1 MPHQNKIVF
10 SDALLQTPT
19 ALAAALSP
27 PASKGHFD
35 ELRGHAAA
43 TAAALA
49 EAPSELPSQ
58 SSSQSPSQSLS
69 QSQFQAGSGQ
79 FQSQSGLQS
88 QSQSQSQS
96 LPQSTG
102 SSESTPTLSQH
113 WSTFFNFLGHA
124 GFSDLDH
131 RTANLRRQIRDNGVT
146 YNVYAD
152 TNGPQRPWSL
162 DLFPLIISPEDWSA
176 IEAGVKQRTRLLNA
190 VMADVYGAQTL
201 LHKGLLPTALV
212 QGHPGYLR
220 AMQGMQPAGN
230 MFLHIAAF
238 DMTRGPDGKW
248 WVVGQRTQAP
258 SGLGYL
264 LENRL
269 SISMLFPEAFRGLQV
284 QRLADSYQSLVSSM
298 KALSPVA
305 DSRIVLLTP
314 GPYNETYFEHAY
326 LARYLGLT
334 LVEGSDLLVRQERL
348 YLKTLQGLEPVHGIL
363 KRLDDEFLDP
373 LELRSDSTL
382 GVPGLLQAV
391 RAGNVQIANAPGSAF
406 LESPALLGF
415 LPALSEHLLG
425 ETLGLPSLST
435 WWCGE
440 QAVMQ
445 DMLPQLKN
453 CVIKPTY
460 SGSRMESVI
469 GHTLSQRGLDEW
481 AGRILRNPDDYTV
494 QAYMPL
500 AQTPTWHGERIV
512 PRSAMLRVFA
522 LPDGAGLWRV
532 LPGGLA
538 RLAGKNENIASMQRG
553 GSSADVWALAGKS
566 EQVQRLAAANT
577 EPTASA
583 LPPLRKQPV
592 TSRAAENLFWLGR
605 YTERAENSLR
615 LAQITL
621 QSLAG
626 EDQSSQPLLAW
637 VSHMAVT
644 HALVLPDVPSADQ
657 AKRVFERS
665 LIAALADLDGH
676 ASLGFNLRAL
686 KSAASAVR
694 ERLSQDQWH
703 VIVQMNQDFFKRLES
718 LASRHETHHDYSSSE
733 TLHALES
740 TSNYLAAIT
749 GAQTDRMMRDDGW
762 RLLSIGRHIER
773 LATLSGALAAS
784 FETKAVYNNS
794 GFSALIALFDSTI
807 TFHTQY
813 QQRRDLPALLD
824 LLVQDQDNPRS
835 LSWVIKTMRTRL
847 VKLADSPGEN
857 RADLASLLT
866 LPNLQASSLA
876 SEFERCQSAALALS
890 DAVSR
895 RYFSHVSSA
904 SHSLG
909 A

>member
-1 MPHQNKIVF
+1 
-10 SDALLQTPT
+10 
-19 ALAAALSP
+19 
-27 PASKGHFD
+27 
-35 ELRGHAAA
+35 
-43 TAAALA
+43 
-49 EAPSELPSQ
+49 
-58 SSSQSPSQSLS
+58 
-69 QSQFQAGSGQ
+69 
-79 FQSQSGLQS
+79 
-88 QSQSQSQS
+88 
-96 LPQSTG
+96 
-102 SSESTPTLSQH
+102 
-113 WSTFFNFLGHA
+113 
-124 GFSDLDH
+124 
-131 RTANLRRQIRDNGVT
+131 
-146 YNVYAD
+146 
-152 TNGPQRPWSL
+152 
-162 DLFPLIISPEDWSA
+162 
-176 IEAGVKQRTRLLNA
+176 
-190 VMADVYGAQTL
+190 
-201 LHKGLLPTALV
+201 
-212 QGHPGYLR
+212 
-220 AMQGMQPAGN
+220 
-230 MFLHIAAF
+230 
-238 DMTRGPDGKW
+238 
-248 WVVGQRTQAP
+248 
-258 SGLGYL
+258 
-264 LENRL
+264 
-269 SISMLFPEAFRGLQV
+269 MLFPEAFRGMQV
-284 QRLADSYQSLVSSM
+284 QRLADSYESLINSM
-298 KALSPVA
+298 KALSPVPN
-305 DSRIVLLTP
+305 SRIVLLTP

-334 LVEGSDLLVRQERL
+334 LVEGSDLLVRNEKL

-373 LELRSDSTL
+373 LELRADSTL
-382 GVPGLLQAV
+382 GVPGLLQAI
-391 RAGNVQIANAPGSAF
+391 RAGNVQVANAPGSAF

-425 ETLGLPSLST
+425 ETLSLPSLST

-460 SGSRMESVI
+460 PGSRMESVI

-481 AGRILRNPDDYTV
+481 AGRILRNAEDYTV

-500 AQTPTWHGERIV
+500 AQAPTWQGEKIA

-522 LPDGAGLWRV
+522 LPDGVGGWRV

-553 GSSADVWALAGKS
+553 GSSADVWALASES
-566 EQVQRLAAANT
+566 EQTQRPVAAST
-577 EPTASA
+577 EPVAPA
-583 LPPLRKQPV
+583 LPLLRKQPV
-592 TSRAAENLFWLGR
+592 TSRAAENLYWLGR

-644 HALVLPDVPSADQ
+644 HALVLPDVPGADQ

-694 ERLSQDQWH
+694 ERLSQEQWH
-703 VIVQMNQDFFKRLES
+703 VIVQMDQDFFKRMES
-718 LASRHETHHDYSSSE
+718 LGPRDDLHHDYSSSE

-762 RLLSIGRHIER
+762 RLLSVGRHIER
-773 LATLSGALAAS
+773 LATLSGALACS
-784 FETKAVYNNS
+784 FETKAVFDNS
-794 GFSALIALFDSTI
+794 GFSALMALFDSTI
-807 TFHTQY
+807 TFHAQY
-813 QQRRDLPALLD
+813 QQRRDLPALLE

-835 LSWVIKTMRTRL
+835 LSWVTKTMRRRL
-847 VKLADSPGEN
+847 LKLADSPSEKEV
-857 RADLASLLT
+857 DLASLLMQ
-866 LPNLQASSLA
+866 PNLNAVDLSD
-876 SEFERCQSAALALS
+876 EFERCQSAAFALS

>member
-1 MPHQNKIVF
+1 MSPTGRIRDNVPHRHKPLF
-10 SDALLQTPT
+10 PESALGTPSDL
-19 ALAAALSP
+19 ALALASAASTD
-27 PASKGHFD
+27 HFD
-35 ELRGHAAA
+35 ELRGLHP
-43 TAAALA
+43 
-49 EAPSELPSQ
+49 APET
-58 SSSQSPSQSLS
+58 
-69 QSQFQAGSGQ
+69 QSQTQLQNQLQIQPQGSGQ
-79 FQSQSGLQS
+79 RQS
-88 QSQSQSQS
+88 QSQSPGNVEPPKSAS
-96 LPQSTG
+96 LCSPWTS
-102 SSESTPTLSQH
+102 
-113 WSTFFNFLGHA
+113 FFNFLGTS
-124 GFSDLDH
+124 GFEDLNH
-131 RTANLRRQIRDNGVT
+131 RSANLRKQITDNGVT

-152 TNGPQRPWSL
+152 ANGPQRPWSL
-162 DLFPLIISPEDWSA
+162 DLFPLIISSDDWSA
-176 IEAGVKQRTRLLNA
+176 IERGIKQRTRLLNA
-190 VMADVYGAQTL
+190 VMADVYGPQTL
-201 LHKGLLPTALV
+201 LHQGLLPAALV

-220 AMQGMQPAGN
+220 AMQGVQPAGN

-238 DMTRGPDGKW
+238 DMTRGPDGAW

-269 SISMLFPEAFRGLQV
+269 SISMLFPEAFRGMGV
-284 QRLADSYQSLVSSM
+284 ARLADSYESLINSM

-305 DSRIVLLTP
+305 NSRIVLLTP

-334 LVEGSDLLVRQERL
+334 LVEGSDLLVRREKL

-382 GVPGLLQAV
+382 GVPGLLQV
-391 RAGNVQIANAPGSAF
+391 IRAGNVQVANAPGSAF

-415 LPALSEHLLG
+415 LPALSKHLLG

-460 SGSRMESVI
+460 PGSRMESVI

-481 AGRILRNPDDYTV
+481 AGRILRHGEDYTV

-500 AQTPTWHGERIV
+500 AQTPTWQGERIA

-522 LPDGAGLWRV
+522 LPDGAGGWRV

-553 GSSADVWALAGKS
+553 GSSADVWALGQAQTQPNPELVQS
-566 EQVQRLAAANT
+566 PTPVTPTQVAQPL
-577 EPTASA
+577 
-583 LPPLRKQPV
+583 LRKQPV

-615 LAQITL
+615 LAQIIL

-626 EDQSSQPLLAW
+626 EDQSSQPLMAW
-637 VSHMAVT
+637 VSQMAVT
-644 HALVLPDVPSADQ
+644 HALVLPDVPSATQ

-665 LIAALADLDGH
+665 LIAALADTDSH

-686 KSAASAVR
+686 KSAAAAVR
-694 ERLSQDQWH
+694 ERLSQEQWH
-703 VIVQMNQDFFKRLES
+703 VIVQMEQDFFKRFES
-718 LASRHETHHDYSSSE
+718 LAPGRDAHHDYSSIE
-733 TLHALES
+733 ALRALES

-784 FETKAVYNNS
+784 FETKAVFDNS
-794 GFSALIALFDSTI
+794 GFSALVALFDSTI
-807 TFHTQY
+807 TFHAQY

-835 LSWVIKTMRTRL
+835 LSWVIKTMRARL
-847 VKLADSPGEN
+847 SKLANDHCEAETNLSPTLMQPDLQA
-857 RADLASLLT
+857 ADLT
-866 LPNLQASSLA
+866 G
-876 SEFERCQSAALALS
+876 EFERCQAAALKLS

-895 RYFSHVSSA
+895 RYFSHASSA
-904 SHSLG
+904 SQSFG

>member
-1 MPHQNKIVF
+1 VPHNNKPLF
-10 SDALLQTPT
+10 SAHALEAPDTLADAL
-19 ALAAALSP
+19 AP

-35 ELRGHAAA
+35 ELRGHAQGM
-43 TAAALA
+43 LA
-49 EAPSELPSQ
+49 PASASA
-58 SSSQSPSQSLS
+58 SAS
-69 QSQFQAGSGQ
+69 A
-79 FQSQSGLQS
+79 S
-88 QSQSQSQS
+88 QSQSQGTQSQS
-96 LPQSTG
+96 QGTAAPASAPSL
-102 SSESTPTLSQH
+102 TPAWT
-113 WSTFFNFLGHA
+113 TFFNFLGTE
-124 GFSDLDH
+124 GFHDLNH

-152 TNGPQRPWSL
+152 ANGPQRPWSL
-162 DLFPLIISPEDWSA
+162 DLFPLIISGDEW
-176 IEAGVKQRTRLLNA
+176 AGIDTGIAQRTRLLNA
-190 VMADVYGAQTL
+190 VMADVYGPQTL
-201 LHKGLLPTALV
+201 LSQGLLPAALV
-212 QGHPGYLR
+212 KGHPGYLR
-220 AMQGMQPAGN
+220 AMQGVQPAGGL
-230 MFLHIAAF
+230 FLHIAAF
-238 DMTRGPDGKW
+238 DMTKGPDGKW
-248 WVVGQRTQAP
+248 WVVSQRTQSP

-269 SISMLFPEAFRGLQV
+269 SISMLFPEAFGGMQV
-284 QRLADSYQSLVSSM
+284 QRLADSYESLVNSM
-298 KALSPVA
+298 KALSRVA
-305 DSRIVLLTP
+305 NSRIVLLTP

-334 LVEGSDLLVRQERL
+334 LVEGSDLLVRHEKL

-363 KRLDDEFLDP
+363 KRMDDEFLDP

-382 GVPGLLQAV
+382 GVPGLLQV
-391 RAGNVQIANAPGSAF
+391 IRAGNVQVANAPGSAF

-425 ETLGLPSLST
+425 ETLSLPSLST

-460 SGSRMESVI
+460 PRSGMESVI

-481 AGRILRNPDDYTV
+481 AGRMLRSGEDYTV

-500 AQTPTWHGERIV
+500 AQTPTWQGEKIA

-522 LPDGAGLWRV
+522 LPDGQGGWRV

-553 GSSADVWALAGKS
+553 GSSADVWALAPHASK
-566 EQVQRLAAANT
+566 A
-577 EPTASA
+577 EPASSGAPAPHAPA
-583 LPPLRKQPV
+583 LPLPRKQPV

-626 EDQSSQPLLAW
+626 EDQSSQPLMAW
-637 VSHMAVT
+637 ISQMAT
-644 HALVLPDVPSADQ
+644 NHGLVLHDVPAATQ

-665 LIAALADLDGH
+665 LIAGLADTTTH
-676 ASLGFNLRAL
+676 ASVGYSLCAL

-694 ERLSQDQWH
+694 ERLSQEQWH
-703 VIVQMNQDFFKRLES
+703 VIVQMEQDFFRRCELFMPK
-718 LASRHETHHDYSSSE
+718 HEKHHDYSSIE
-733 TLHALES
+733 ALRALES
-740 TSNYLAAIT
+740 TSNDLAAIT

-773 LATLSGALAAS
+773 LATLSGALACG
-784 FETKAVYNNS
+784 FETQAVFDSS
-794 GFSALIALFDSTI
+794 GFSAIVALFDSTI
-807 TFHTQY
+807 TFHAQY
-813 QQRRDLPALLD
+813 QQRRDLPALMD
-824 LLVQDQDNPRS
+824 LLVQDLDNPRS
-835 LSWVIKTMRTRL
+835 LSWVVKTMRGRL
-847 VKLADSPGEN
+847 RKLADDPLDDD
-857 RADLASLLT
+857 ADLASQLM
-866 LPNLQASSLA
+866 LPDLDNTDWPSCDFASK
-876 SEFERCQSAALALS
+876 FEQLQSAAFALS

-895 RYFSHVSSA
+895 RYFSHASSGNI
-904 SHSLG
+904 SLG

>member
-1 MPHQNKIVF
+1 M
-10 SDALLQTPT
+10 
-19 ALAAALSP
+19 LAAALAP
-27 PASKGHFD
+27 PARKGHFD
-35 ELRGHAAA
+35 ELRGGHAHVQ
-43 TAAALA
+43 
-49 EAPSELPSQ
+49 PP
-58 SSSQSPSQSLS
+58 
-69 QSQFQAGSGQ
+69 
-79 FQSQSGLQS
+79 QS
-88 QSQSQSQS
+88 QSQSQSQGT
-96 LPQSTG
+96 QSQ
-102 SSESTPTLSQH
+102 SQPILQADTNAGLAPH
-113 WSTFFNFLGHA
+113 WTTFFNFLGEG
-124 GFSDLDH
+124 GFEDLNH

-152 TNGPQRPWSL
+152 ANGPQRPWSL
-162 DLFPLIISPEDWSA
+162 DLFPLIISSDDWA
-176 IEAGVKQRTRLLNA
+176 GIEAGITQRTRLLNA
-190 VMADVYGAQTL
+190 VMADVYGPQTL
-201 LHKGLLPTALV
+201 LRRGLLPAALV

-220 AMQGMQPAGN
+220 AMQGVQPAGN

-269 SISMLFPEAFRGLQV
+269 SISMLFPEAFRGMQV
-284 QRLADSYQSLVSSM
+284 QRLADSYESLINSM

-305 DSRIVLLTP
+305 NSRIVLLTP

-334 LVEGSDLLVRQERL
+334 LVEGSDLLVRHEKL
-348 YLKTLQGLEPVHGIL
+348 YLKTLRGLEPVHGIL

-382 GVPGLLQAV
+382 GVPGLLQV
-391 RAGNVQIANAPGSAF
+391 IRAGNVQVANAPGSAF

-425 ETLGLPSLST
+425 ETLALPSLST

-460 SGSRMESVI
+460 PGSRMESVI

-481 AGRILRNPDDYTV
+481 SGRILRHGEDYTV

-500 AQTPTWHGERIV
+500 AQTPTWQGEKIA
-512 PRSAMLRVFA
+512 PRSVMLRVFA
-522 LPDGAGLWRV
+522 LPDGTGGWRV

-553 GSSADVWALAGKS
+553 GSSADAWALGQEAHSQQPVPGTATPVVPEPAVS
-566 EQVQRLAAANT
+566 VPALA
-577 EPTASA
+577 
-583 LPPLRKQPV
+583 LLRKQPV

-626 EDQSSQPLLAW
+626 EDQSSQPLMSWVNQMA
-637 VSHMAVT
+637 VSHC
-644 HALVLPDVPSADQ
+644 LVLPDVPAATQ

-665 LIAALADLDGH
+665 LIAALGNTATH
-676 ASLGFNLRAL
+676 ASVGFNLRAL

-694 ERLSQDQWH
+694 ERLSQEQWH
-703 VIVQMNQDFFKRLES
+703 VIVQMEQDFFKRCEAFTDHTLDHS
-718 LASRHETHHDYSSSE
+718 GQAAHPDYSSIE
-733 TLHALES
+733 ALRILEA

-773 LATLSGALAAS
+773 LATLSGALVAS
-784 FETKAVYNNS
+784 FDTKAVFDNS
-794 GFSALIALFDSTI
+794 GFSAVVALFDSTI
-807 TFHTQY
+807 TFHAQY
-813 QQRRDLPALLD
+813 QQRRDLPALLE

-835 LSWVIKTMRTRL
+835 LSWVIKTMQARL
-847 VKLADSPGEN
+847 LKLVDDRSGAD
-857 RADLASLLT
+857 ADLTSNLI
-866 LPNLQASSLA
+866 LPDLDAPDLA
-876 SEFERCQSAALALS
+876 AEFERCQSGAFALS
-890 DAVSR
+890 DAISR
-895 RYFSHVSSA
+895 RYFSHATSGSQ
-904 SHSLG
+904 SLG

>member
-1 MPHQNKIVF
+1 MLHHNKNLF
-10 SDALLQTPT
+10 TGQAQDTPS
-19 ALAAALSP
+19 ALAASLAPL
-27 PASKGHFD
+27 ASEGHFD
-35 ELRGHAAA
+35 ELRGHAASKS
-43 TAAALA
+43 AAALPA
-49 EAPSELPSQ
+49 AV
-58 SSSQSPSQSLS
+58 
-69 QSQFQAGSGQ
+69 
-79 FQSQSGLQS
+79 QS

-96 LPQSTG
+96 QIQSGQSSQGSQTG
-102 SSESTPTLSQH
+102 LGQSQALSPAADQAESSDNLEPH
-113 WSTFFNFLGHA
+113 WTQFFNFLGA
-124 GFSDLDH
+124 DGFDDLNH

-162 DLFPLIISPEDWSA
+162 DLFPLLLSPDDWQG
-176 IEAGVKQRTRLLNA
+176 IEVGVLQRTRLLNA
-190 VMADVYGAQTL
+190 VMADVYGQQTL
-201 LHKGLLPTALV
+201 LRQGLLPAALV

-238 DMTRGPDGKW
+238 DMARGPDGKW

-269 SISMLFPEAFRGLQV
+269 SISMLFPEAFRDMRV
-284 QRLADSYQSLVSSM
+284 ARLADSYESLVNSM

-305 DSRIVLLTP
+305 NSQHNARIVLLTP

-334 LVEGSDLLVRQERL
+334 LVEGSDLLVRHEKL
-348 YLKTLQGLEPVHGIL
+348 YLKTLKGLEPVHGIL

-382 GVPGLLQAV
+382 GVPGLLQV
-391 RAGNVQIANAPGSAF
+391 IRAGNVQVANAPGSAF
-406 LESPALLGF
+406 LESPAMLGF

-425 ETLGLPSLST
+425 ETLSLPSLST

-440 QAVMQ
+440 KAVMQ

-460 SGSRMESVI
+460 PGSGMESVI
-469 GHTLSQRGLDEW
+469 GHTLSQRSLDEW
-481 AGRILRNPDDYTV
+481 AGRILRHGDDYTV

-500 AQTPTWHGERIV
+500 AQTPTWQGEKIA

-522 LPDGAGLWRV
+522 LPDGKGLWRV

-553 GSSADVWALAGKS
+553 GSSADVWALGRPPLAGK
-566 EQVQRLAAANT
+566 QTPTVAHQQAA
-577 EPTASA
+577 EPTTPT
-583 LPPLRKQPV
+583 LPLLRKQPV

-637 VSHMAVT
+637 VSHMAVS
-644 HALVLPDVPSADQ
+644 HALVLPDVPAATQ

-665 LIAALADLDGH
+665 LIAGLANVDTH

-686 KSAASAVR
+686 KAAASAVR
-694 ERLSQDQWH
+694 ERLSQEQWH
-703 VIVQMNQDFFKRLES
+703 VIVQMDQDFFRRFDTTTVGG
-718 LASRHETHHDYSSSE
+718 AAQHDYSPIE
-733 TLHALES
+733 ALRAIES

-773 LATLSGALAAS
+773 LATLAGALATS
-784 FETKAVYNNS
+784 FETKAVYDNS
-794 GFSALIALFDSTI
+794 GFSALVALFDSTI
-807 TFHTQY
+807 TFHAQY
-813 QQRRDLPALLD
+813 QQRRDLGALLD

-835 LSWVIKTMRTRL
+835 LCWVIKTMRGRL
-847 VKLADSPGEN
+847 TTLTEDAAAFQADWASAFALPDLN
-857 RADLASLLT
+857 AVDLAG
-866 LPNLQASSLA
+866 
-876 SEFERCQSAALALS
+876 EFDRCQLAAYALS
-890 DAVSR
+890 DSVSR
-895 RYFSHVSSA
+895 RYFSHASA
-904 SHSLG
+904 GSQSLG

>member
-1 MPHQNKIVF
+1 MPHNNKPLF
-10 SDALLQTPT
+10 SAHALEAPDTLADALAP
-19 ALAAALSP
+19 S
-27 PASKGHFD
+27 ASKGHFD
-35 ELRGHAAA
+35 ELRGHAQG
-43 TAAALA
+43 ALTSA
-49 EAPSELPSQ
+49 
-58 SSSQSPSQSLS
+58 SS
-69 QSQFQAGSGQ
+69 
-79 FQSQSGLQS
+79 S
-88 QSQSQSQS
+88 QSQSQSQDT
-96 LPQSTG
+96 QSQSQGTSQTG
-102 SSESTPTLSQH
+102 SIAAGASLTPT
-113 WSTFFNFLGHA
+113 WTTFFNFLGTD
-124 GFSDLDH
+124 GFHDLNH
-131 RTANLRRQIRDNGVT
+131 RTASLRRQIRDNGVT

-152 TNGPQRPWSL
+152 ANGPQRPWSL
-162 DLFPLIISPEDWSA
+162 DLFPLIISGDEWAD
-176 IEAGVKQRTRLLNA
+176 IETGIKQRTRLLNS
-190 VMADVYGAQTL
+190 VMGDVYGPQTL
-201 LHKGLLPTALV
+201 LHQGLLPAALV

-220 AMQGMQPAGN
+220 AMQGVQPAGG

-238 DMTRGPDGKW
+238 DMTKGPDGKW
-248 WVVGQRTQAP
+248 WVVSQRTQAP

-269 SISMLFPEAFRGLQV
+269 SISMLFPEAFRGMAV
-284 QRLADSYQSLVSSM
+284 ARLADSYESLINSM
-298 KALSPVA
+298 KALSPVQ

-334 LVEGSDLLVRQERL
+334 LVEGSDLLVRNEKL

-382 GVPGLLQAV
+382 GVPGLLQV
-391 RAGNVQIANAPGSAF
+391 IRAGNVQVANAPGSAF

-415 LPALSEHLLG
+415 LPALSERLLG
-425 ETLGLPSLST
+425 ETLSLPSLST

-460 SGSRMESVI
+460 PGSGMESVI

-481 AGRILRNPDDYTV
+481 AGRMLRNGEDYTV

-500 AQTPTWHGERIV
+500 AQTPTWQGEKIA

-522 LPDGAGLWRV
+522 LPDGQGGWRV

-553 GSSADVWALAGKS
+553 GSSADVWALAS
-566 EQVQRLAAANT
+566 RAESVQS
-577 EPTASA
+577 TASPVTPEPA
-583 LPPLRKQPV
+583 PPLLRKQPV

-637 VSHMAVT
+637 ISQMAAN
-644 HALVLPDVPSADQ
+644 HGLVLHDVPAATQ

-665 LIAALADLDGH
+665 LIAGLADVTTH
-676 ASLGFNLRAL
+676 ASVGFNLRAL

-694 ERLSQDQWH
+694 ERLSQEQWH
-703 VIVQMNQDFFKRLES
+703 VIVQMEQDFFRRCELFMPE
-718 LASRHETHHDYSSSE
+718 HEAHHDYSSIE
-733 TLHALES
+733 ALRALEA

-773 LATLSGALAAS
+773 LATLSGALAAG
-784 FETKAVYNNS
+784 FETKAVFDSS
-794 GFSALIALFDSTI
+794 GFSAIVALFDSTI
-807 TFHTQY
+807 TFHAQY
-813 QQRRDLPALLD
+813 QQRRDLPALLN
-824 LLVQDQDNPRS
+824 LLVQDLDNPRS
-835 LSWVIKTMRTRL
+835 LSWVIKTMRGRL
-847 VKLADSPGEN
+847 RKLADDPLDDE
-857 RADLASLLT
+857 ADLASQLM
-866 LPNLQASSLA
+866 LPDLDNADWTA
-876 SEFERCQSAALALS
+876 CDFAGEFEQCQSTAFSLS

-895 RYFSHVSSA
+895 RYFSHATSSNI
-904 SHSLG
+904 SLG

>member
-1 MPHQNKIVF
+1 M
-10 SDALLQTPT
+10 
-19 ALAAALSP
+19 LAAALAP
-27 PASKGHFD
+27 PATKGHFD
-35 ELRGHAAA
+35 ELRGHAHAQ
-43 TAAALA
+43 
-49 EAPSELPSQ
+49 P
-58 SSSQSPSQSLS
+58 
-69 QSQFQAGSGQ
+69 
-79 FQSQSGLQS
+79 LQS

-96 LPQSTG
+96 QGTQTQSQVTAPSDASAG
-102 SSESTPTLSQH
+102 LAPGWT
-113 WSTFFNFLGHA
+113 TFFNFLGTD
-124 GFSDLDH
+124 GFEDLNH
-131 RTANLRRQIRDNGVT
+131 RSANLRRQIRDNGVT

-152 TNGPQRPWSL
+152 ANGPQRPWSL
-162 DLFPLIISPEDWSA
+162 DLFPLIISPSDWA
-176 IEAGVKQRTRLLNA
+176 GIEAGITQRTRLLNA
-190 VMADVYGAQTL
+190 VMADVYGPQTL
-201 LHKGLLPTALV
+201 LRQGLLPAALV

-220 AMQGMQPAGN
+220 AMQGVQPAGN

-269 SISMLFPEAFRGLQV
+269 SISMLFPEAFRGMQV
-284 QRLADSYQSLVSSM
+284 QRLADSYDSLINSM

-334 LVEGSDLLVRQERL
+334 LVEGSDLLVRHEKL

-382 GVPGLLQAV
+382 GVPGLLQV
-391 RAGNVQIANAPGSAF
+391 IRAGHVQVANAPGSAF

-415 LPALSEHLLG
+415 LPALSEHLLD
-425 ETLGLPSLST
+425 ETLRLPSLST

-460 SGSRMESVI
+460 PGSRMESVI

-481 AGRILRNPDDYTV
+481 AGRILRNGEDYTV

-500 AQTPTWHGERIV
+500 AQTPTWQGEKIA
-512 PRSAMLRVFA
+512 PRAAMLRLFA
-522 LPDGAGLWRV
+522 LPDGAGGWRV

-538 RLAGKNENIASMQRG
+538 RLAGKDENIASMQRG
-553 GSSADVWALAGKS
+553 GSSADVWALGDPKPSSTQTAQNTS
-566 EQVQRLAAANT
+566 SAMAAQA
-577 EPTASA
+577 A
-583 LPPLRKQPV
+583 LPLLRKQPV

-605 YTERAENSLR
+605 YTERAENALR
-615 LAQITL
+615 LAQIAL

-637 VSHMAVT
+637 ISQMAAD
-644 HALVLPDVPSADQ
+644 HGLVLSDVPAATQ

-665 LIAALADLDGH
+665 LIAGLADANQ
-676 ASLGFNLRAL
+676 ASVGFNLRAL

-694 ERLSQDQWH
+694 ERLSQEQWH
-703 VIVQMNQDFFKRLES
+703 VIVQMEQDFFRRCEMFTP
-718 LASRHETHHDYSSSE
+718 AHQAHHDYSSID
-733 TLHALES
+733 ALRALDT

-762 RLLSIGRHIER
+762 RLLSVGRHIER
-773 LATLSGALAAS
+773 LATLSGALASS
-784 FETKAVYNNS
+784 FAARAVFDNS
-794 GFSALIALFDSTI
+794 GFSAVVALFDSTI
-807 TFHTQY
+807 TFHAQY

-824 LLVQDQDNPRS
+824 LLVQDLDNPRS
-835 LSWVIKTMRTRL
+835 LSWVIKTMRGRL
-847 VKLADSPGEN
+847 STLTDDAADAQANLAATLRLPDVAA
-857 RADLASLLT
+857 ADLAG
-866 LPNLQASSLA
+866 
-876 SEFERCQSAALALS
+876 EFGHCQSAAFALS

-895 RYFSHVSSA
+895 RYFSHASSG
-904 SHSLG
+904 SQSLG

>member
-1 MPHQNKIVF
+1 MPHNNKPLF
-10 SDALLQTPT
+10 SAHALEAPDTLADAL
-19 ALAAALSP
+19 AP

-35 ELRGHAAA
+35 ELRGHANG
-43 TAAALA
+43 T
-49 EAPSELPSQ
+49 LPHTS
-58 SSSQSPSQSLS
+58 
-69 QSQFQAGSGQ
+69 A
-79 FQSQSGLQS
+79 S
-88 QSQSQSQS
+88 QSQSQGTQSQS
-96 LPQSTG
+96 QGMDQAAEP
-102 SSESTPTLSQH
+102 SSHKPSLTPT
-113 WSTFFNFLGHA
+113 WTTFFNFLGTD
-124 GFSDLDH
+124 GFGDLNH

-152 TNGPQRPWSL
+152 ANGPQRPWSL
-162 DLFPLIISPEDWSA
+162 DLFPLIISGDEWA
-176 IEAGVKQRTRLLNA
+176 GIEAGIEQRTRLLNA
-190 VMADVYGAQTL
+190 VMTDVYGPQTL
-201 LHKGLLPTALV
+201 LSQGLLPAALV

-220 AMQGMQPAGN
+220 AMQGVQPAGG

-238 DMTRGPDGKW
+238 DMTKGPDGKW
-248 WVVGQRTQAP
+248 WVVSQRTQAP

-269 SISMLFPEAFRGLQV
+269 SISMLFPEAFRSMEV
-284 QRLADSYQSLVSSM
+284 ARLADSYKSLINSM
-298 KALSPVA
+298 KALSPVP

-334 LVEGSDLLVRQERL
+334 LVEGSDLLVRNEKL
-348 YLKTLQGLEPVHGIL
+348 YLKTLRGLEPVHGIL
-363 KRLDDEFLDP
+363 KRMDDEFLDP
-373 LELRSDSTL
+373 LELRADSTL
-382 GVPGLLQAV
+382 GVPGLLQV
-391 RAGNVQIANAPGSAF
+391 IRAGNVQVANAPGSAF

-415 LPALSEHLLG
+415 LPALSKHLLG
-425 ETLGLPSLST
+425 ETLSLPSLST

-460 SGSRMESVI
+460 PGSGMESVI

-481 AGRILRNPDDYTV
+481 AGRMLRNGEDYTV

-500 AQTPTWHGERIV
+500 VQTPTWQGEKIA

-522 LPDGAGLWRV
+522 LPDGLGGWRV

-553 GSSADVWALAGKS
+553 GSSADVWALAPEASK
-566 EQVQRLAAANT
+566 A
-577 EPTASA
+577 EPASTSPPIAPEAA
-583 LPPLRKQPV
+583 LPLLPLLRNKQPV

-626 EDQSSQPLLAW
+626 EDQSSQPLMAW
-637 VSHMAVT
+637 ISQMAAN
-644 HALVLPDVPSADQ
+644 HGLVLHDVPAATQ

-665 LIAALADLDGH
+665 LIAGLADVATQ
-676 ASLGFNLRAL
+676 ASVGFNLRAL

-694 ERLSQDQWH
+694 ERLSQEQWH
-703 VIVQMNQDFFKRLES
+703 VIEHMEQDFFRRCELFMFE
-718 LASRHETHHDYSSSE
+718 HEAHHDYSSIE
-733 TLHALES
+733 ALRALDV

-773 LATLSGALAAS
+773 LATLSGALAAG
-784 FETKAVYNNS
+784 FETKAVFDHS
-794 GFSALIALFDSTI
+794 GFSAIVALFDSTI
-807 TFHTQY
+807 TFHAQY

-824 LLVQDQDNPRS
+824 LLVQDLDNPRS
-835 LSWVIKTMRTRL
+835 LSWVIKTMRGRL
-847 VKLADSPGEN
+847 RKLADEPVNDES
-857 RADLASLLT
+857 DLASQLR
-866 LPNLQASSLA
+866 LPDLDNADWPTCDFA
-876 SEFERCQSAALALS
+876 VEFEQCQSTAFALS

-895 RYFSHVSSA
+895 RYFSHASSGNI
-904 SHSLG
+904 SLG

>member
-1 MPHQNKIVF
+1 MPHNNKPLF
-10 SDALLQTPT
+10 SAHALEAPDTLADALAPH
-19 ALAAALSP
+19 
-27 PASKGHFD
+27 ASKGHFD
-35 ELRGHAAA
+35 ELRGHAQVV
-43 TAAALA
+43 LH
-49 EAPSELPSQ
+49 PV
-58 SSSQSPSQSLS
+58 
-69 QSQFQAGSGQ
+69 
-79 FQSQSGLQS
+79 S
-88 QSQSQSQS
+88 QSQSQGTGPAASITASPS
-96 LPQSTG
+96 L
-102 SSESTPTLSQH
+102 TPVWT
-113 WSTFFNFLGHA
+113 TFFNFLGTD
-124 GFSDLDH
+124 GFGDLNH

-152 TNGPQRPWSL
+152 ANGPQRPWSL
-162 DLFPLIISPEDWSA
+162 DLFPLIISGDEWVG
-176 IEAGVKQRTRLLNA
+176 IEAGIQQRTRLLNA
-190 VMADVYGAQTL
+190 MMADVYGPQTL
-201 LHKGLLPTALV
+201 LHQGLLPAALV

-220 AMQGMQPAGN
+220 AMQGVQPAGG

-238 DMTRGPDGKW
+238 DMTKGPDGKW
-248 WVVGQRTQAP
+248 WVVSQRTQAP

-269 SISMLFPEAFRGLQV
+269 SISMLFPEAFRGMEV
-284 QRLADSYQSLVSSM
+284 ARLADSYESLVNSM
-298 KALSPVA
+298 KALSPVP

-334 LVEGSDLLVRQERL
+334 LVEGSDLLVRDEKL

-363 KRLDDEFLDP
+363 KRMDDEFLDP
-373 LELRSDSTL
+373 LELRADSTL
-382 GVPGLLQAV
+382 GVPGLLQV
-391 RAGNVQIANAPGSAF
+391 IRAGNVQVANAPGSAF

-425 ETLGLPSLST
+425 ETLSLPSLST

-445 DMLPQLKN
+445 DMLPQLEN

-460 SGSRMESVI
+460 PRSGMESVI

-481 AGRILRNPDDYTV
+481 AGRMLRNGEDYTV

-500 AQTPTWHGERIV
+500 AQTPTWQGEKIA

-522 LPDGAGLWRV
+522 LPDGMGGWRV

-538 RLAGKNENIASMQRG
+538 RLAGKSENIASMQRG
-553 GSSADVWALAGKS
+553 GSSADVWALKPHAAPHS
-566 EQVQRLAAANT
+566 VQAQAQPQAIKA
-577 EPTASA
+577 EPA
-583 LPPLRKQPV
+583 LPLLRKQPV

-637 VSHMAVT
+637 ISQMAAN
-644 HALVLPDVPSADQ
+644 HGLVLHDVPAATQ

-665 LIAALADLDGH
+665 LIAGLADVATQ
-676 ASLGFNLRAL
+676 ASVGFNLRAL

-694 ERLSQDQWH
+694 ERLSQEQWH
-703 VIVQMNQDFFKRLES
+703 VIVQMEQDFFRRCELFMPE
-718 LASRHETHHDYSSSE
+718 HEAHHDYSSIDA
-733 TLHALES
+733 LRALES

-762 RLLSIGRHIER
+762 RLLSVGRHIER
-773 LATLSGALAAS
+773 LATLSGALAAG
-784 FETKAVYNNS
+784 FETQAVFDSS
-794 GFSALIALFDSTI
+794 GFSAIVALFDSTI
-807 TFHTQY
+807 TFHAQY

-824 LLVQDQDNPRS
+824 LLVQDLDNPRS
-835 LSWVIKTMRTRL
+835 LSWVIKTMRGRL
-847 VKLADSPGEN
+847 RKLADDALADE
-857 RADLASLLT
+857 ADLASQLM
-866 LPNLQASSLA
+866 LPDLDNPEGRKREFAGK
-876 SEFERCQSAALALS
+876 FERCQFTAFDLS

-895 RYFSHVSSA
+895 RYFSHASS
-904 SHSLG
+904 SNVSLG

>member
-1 MPHQNKIVF
+1 MPHRNKPLIPEPALGTP
-10 SDALLQTPT
+10 SDS
-19 ALAAALSP
+19 ALALALAQASAAST
-27 PASKGHFD
+27 GHFD
-35 ELRGHAAA
+35 ELRGLNRPPE
-43 TAAALA
+43 TQSQTQLQIQ
-49 EAPSELPSQ
+49 SQRQSQIQSQ
-58 SSSQSPSQSLS
+58 SSEQCQSQNQSPGNFEPPKSGFLS
-69 QSQFQAGSGQ
+69 SPWTS
-79 FQSQSGLQS
+79 
-88 QSQSQSQS
+88 
-96 LPQSTG
+96 
-102 SSESTPTLSQH
+102 
-113 WSTFFNFLGHA
+113 FFNFLGTK
-124 GFSDLDH
+124 GFEDLNH
-131 RTANLRRQIRDNGVT
+131 RSANLRRQIRDNGVT

-162 DLFPLIISPEDWSA
+162 DLFPLIISSDDWST
-176 IEAGVKQRTRLLNA
+176 IESGIKQRTRLLNA
-190 VMADVYGAQTL
+190 VMADVYGPQTL
-201 LHKGLLPTALV
+201 LHQGLLPAALV

-220 AMQGMQPAGN
+220 AMQGVQPAGN

-238 DMTRGPDGKW
+238 DMTRGPDGAW

-269 SISMLFPEAFRGLQV
+269 SISMLFPEAYRGMGV
-284 QRLADSYQSLVSSM
+284 ARLADSYESLINSM

-305 DSRIVLLTP
+305 NSRIVLLTP

-334 LVEGSDLLVRQERL
+334 LVEGSDLLVRQEKL

-382 GVPGLLQAV
+382 GVPGLLQV
-391 RAGNVQIANAPGSAF
+391 IRAGNVQVANAPGSAF

-415 LPALSEHLLG
+415 LPALSKHLLG

-460 SGSRMESVI
+460 PGSRMESVM

-481 AGRILRNPDDYTV
+481 AGRILRHGEDYTV
-494 QAYMPL
+494 QAYVPL
-500 AQTPTWHGERIV
+500 AQTPTWQGERIA

-522 LPDGAGLWRV
+522 LPDGAGGWRV

-553 GSSADVWALAGKS
+553 GSSADVWALGQAQTQPNP
-566 EQVQRLAAANT
+566 ELVQS
-577 EPTASA
+577 PTPVTPTQTAQP
-583 LPPLRKQPV
+583 LLRKQPV

-626 EDQSSQPLLAW
+626 EDQSSQPLMAW
-637 VSHMAVT
+637 VSQMAVT
-644 HALVLPDVPSADQ
+644 HALVLPDVPSATQ

-665 LIAALADLDGH
+665 LIAALADTDSH

-686 KSAASAVR
+686 KSAAAAVR
-694 ERLSQDQWH
+694 ERLSQEQWH
-703 VIVQMNQDFFKRLES
+703 VIMQMEQDFFKRFEL
-718 LASRHETHHDYSSSE
+718 LTPGRDTHHDYSSIE
-733 TLHALES
+733 TLRALES

-784 FETKAVYNNS
+784 FETKAVFDNS
-794 GFSALIALFDSTI
+794 GFSALVALFDSTI
-807 TFHTQY
+807 TFHAQY

-824 LLVQDQDNPRS
+824 LLVQDLDNPRS
-835 LSWVIKTMRTRL
+835 LSWVIKTMQARL
-847 VKLADSPGEN
+847 LKLANDHCEAETSLLPPLMLPDLTA
-857 RADLASLLT
+857 ADLT
-866 LPNLQASSLA
+866 G
-876 SEFERCQSAALALS
+876 EFERCQAAAFKLS
-890 DAVSR
+890 NAVSR
-895 RYFSHVSSA
+895 RYFSHASSA
-904 SHSLG
+904 SQSFG